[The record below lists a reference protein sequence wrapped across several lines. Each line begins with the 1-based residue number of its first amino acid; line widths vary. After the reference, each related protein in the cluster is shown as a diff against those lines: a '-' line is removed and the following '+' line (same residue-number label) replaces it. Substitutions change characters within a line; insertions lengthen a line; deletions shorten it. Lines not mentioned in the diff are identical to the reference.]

1 MARINLTAGRIREFS
16 TDKVQAFLWD
26 TDAPGLAVRATAS
39 GAKAFIFQ
47 GKLAGDTIRLTIGDV
62 KSWAIDA
69 ARAEAR
75 RLQTLLDRDI
85 DPREEKAERLA
96 AVEAKHA
103 ATKRKS
109 ATVGDAWAAYIGKKQ
124 GKWSPRHLA
133 DHEKMIRQGGE
144 KKKRGTGITTPGPI
158 ASLAQEKLADLNGE
172 RIAKWLDDEAAERP
186 TQAALAFRLLRA
198 FMRWAAETKEYGGV
212 VSTAAVGARVA
223 KEHLPKPR
231 AKDGDCLQR
240 EQLEAWF
247 SEVQKLPT
255 VVSAYLQTALL
266 VGARRE
272 ELAGLRW
279 DDVDFKWR
287 SIAIHDKVDGERTI
301 PLTPYL
307 ANLLANLKRMND
319 TPPPQYR
326 ILRGK
331 RIENDLKGWKPSP
344 WVFASD
350 TSNSGHL
357 AEPRAAHVKALT
369 AAGLPHV
376 SLHGLRRSFGTL
388 AEWVEAP
395 TGVVAQI
402 MGHKP
407 SAIAEKHYR
416 RRPLDLLRMWH
427 DRIEG
432 WILEQACIE
441 QPKPTTKRDLRT
453 VAK

>member
-26 TDAPGLAVRATAS
+26 TEAPGLAVRATSS
-39 GAKAFIFQ
+39 GAKSFVFQ
-47 GKLAGDTIRLTIGDV
+47 GKLAGATIRVTIGEV
-62 KSWAIDA
+62 RAWGIDE

-85 DPREEKAERLA
+85 DPRAEKAERLA
-96 AVEAKHA
+96 AVEAKRA
-103 ATKRKS
+103 ATKRQS
-109 ATVGDAWAAYIGKKQ
+109 ATFGQAWAAYVAKMG
-124 GKWSPRHLA
+124 GRWSPRHLA
-133 DHEKMIRQGGE
+133 DHEKMVRQGGE
-144 KKKRGTGITTPGPI
+144 KRKRGPGTTTPGPL
-158 ASLAQEKLADLNGE
+158 ASLVPMKLSDLNGE
-172 RIAKWLDDEAAERP
+172 CIAQWLDDESAKRP

-198 FMRWAAETKEYGGV
+198 FMRWAAETKEYAGV
-212 VSTAAVGARVA
+212 VSVSAVGARVA
-223 KEHLPKPR
+223 KDHLPKPR

-240 EQLEAWF
+240 EQLAAWF
-247 SEVQKLPT
+247 TEVQKLPT

-272 ELAGLRW
+272 ELAGMRW

-287 SIAIHDKVDGERTI
+287 SLTIHDKVDGERTI

-307 ANLLANLKRMND
+307 AKLLANLKRLND
-319 TPPPQYR
+319 TPPSQYR

-331 RIENDLKGWKPSP
+331 RIENDLRGWKPSP

-350 TSNSGHL
+350 TSKSGHL

-369 AAGLPHV
+369 TAGLPHV

-388 AEWVEAP
+388 AEWAEAP

-416 RRPLDLLRMWH
+416 RRALDFLRKWH
-427 DRIEG
+427 DRIEE
-432 WILEQACIE
+432 WILEQAGIE
-441 QPKPTTKRDLRT
+441 QPKPDEKGDLRL
-453 VAK
+453 VSK